1 MVSERPEKKL
11 VPVEIKSP
19 TDDGPG
25 KRMESAGR
33 GKQPPHVTKRDA
45 AAQV

>member
-1 MVSERPEKKL
+1 MVSERPEMRPGPAD
-11 VPVEIKSP
+11 VKSP
-19 TDDGPG
+19 TDDGQV

-33 GKQPPHVTKRDA
+33 GKQPPHMTKRDA